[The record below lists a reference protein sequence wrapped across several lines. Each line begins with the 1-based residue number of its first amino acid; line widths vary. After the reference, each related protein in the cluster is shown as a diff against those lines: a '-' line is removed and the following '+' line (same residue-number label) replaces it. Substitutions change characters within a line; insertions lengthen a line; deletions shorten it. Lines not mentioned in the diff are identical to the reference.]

1 MISARS
7 INVFV
12 ICLKLILIKTKEVL
26 FFLRRSDPFRLVVE
40 QEGNG
45 LLLLCFRNLIL
56 LLMVNLM
63 QHFPKA
69 QKLGNLVFYLTD
81 NFLTNLARLLGLVLR
96 KLGIR

>member
-26 FFLRRSDPFRLVVE
+26 FFLRRCDPFRLVVK

-45 LLLLCFRNLIL
+45 LLLLCFGNLIL